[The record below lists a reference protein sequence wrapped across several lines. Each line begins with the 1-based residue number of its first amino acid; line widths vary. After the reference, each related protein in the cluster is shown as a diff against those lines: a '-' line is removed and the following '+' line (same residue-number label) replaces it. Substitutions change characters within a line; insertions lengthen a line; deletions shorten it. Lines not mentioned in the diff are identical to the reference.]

1 MYQAYTNPNIAMG
14 DVTCGVIMTSRQ
26 RSGWPRCNNNGSGAQ
41 IRNAMAVRS
50 ARRYAGSS
58 AFTSNTRT
66 NDAMMNA
73 PATRPVMYGYTT
85 ISVLQ
90 SSVCS
95 LGYT

>member
-1 MYQAYTNPNIAMG
+1 MYHAYTNPNMAIG
-14 DVTCGVIMTSRQ
+14 DVTCGVIITSRQ
-26 RSGWPRCNNNGSGAQ
+26 RSGWPRCNSKGSGAQ
-41 IRNAMAVRS
+41 IRNAIAVNK

-58 AFTSNTRT
+58 ALTSNTRT
-66 NDAMMNA
+66 SDAMMNA

-85 ISVLQ
+85 INVLQ